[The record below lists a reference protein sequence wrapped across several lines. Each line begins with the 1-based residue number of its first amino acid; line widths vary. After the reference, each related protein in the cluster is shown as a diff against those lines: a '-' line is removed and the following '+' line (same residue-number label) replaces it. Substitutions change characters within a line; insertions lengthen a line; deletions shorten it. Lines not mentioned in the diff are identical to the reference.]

1 MLLENTIFKVIWV
14 ILNDIQNNIN
24 RNVINYVNHDT
35 VEI

>member
-24 RNVINYVNHDT
+24 RNFINYVNHDA